1 METPINFI
9 ILGITF
15 IPVILILFAIFC
27 LSYYSTKDPRL
38 SENDKKTLN
47 KKVKKQELVLY
58 IFNILLSICA
68 IYIFHNYIKLF
79 VLLPIFIIGF
89 SIIFRA
95 FKKIKISNILCGIIV
110 VPTIIITIFYN
121 SYIIFEILGGNIIN
135 FSNSQ
140 KEMME
145 NLNFNSKFQQY
156 EGKNITGTNVKDLV
170 NQVITNNSDPNYAKR
185 QVSITGAIITG
196 SGTSFDTSNISDNMK
211 YQVMI
216 VEYEEGYVKEIE
228 VTKSNQSTLNITN
241 NITNNVSN

>member
-47 KKVKKQELVLY
+47 KKVKKQEFVLY

-95 FKKIKISNILCGIIV
+95 IKKIKISNILCAIIV
-110 VPTIIITIFYN
+110 VPAIIIIMIYTFYVSIDGFIFSHCNSN
-121 SYIIFEILGGNIIN
+121 SYFDDDYY
-135 FSNSQ
+135 
-140 KEMME
+140 
-145 NLNFNSKFQQY
+145 FNSKFIQY
-156 EGKNITGTNVKDLV
+156 EGSNV
-170 NQVITNNSDPNYAKR
+170 
-185 QVSITGAIITG
+185 TG
-196 SGTSFDTSNISDNMK
+196 SQVRALITQVVSSNSSEGNEDK
-211 YQVMI
+211 QVMVGTGENDSSI
-216 VEYEEGYVKEIE
+216 VNGSTVNSESIKNSGRYKITCYYQNGIVYSVAVEG
-228 VTKSNQSTLNITN
+228 S
-241 NITNNVSN
+241 